1 MMSAHAGRDNNDI
14 DSGHVLYDE
23 ALENIT
29 LKFLEFEL
37 LRDIEE
43 QQASGLEQAR
53 LAGMQESR
61 FQADIP
67 PGTGQFPGDIPALYP
82 GNSSSSS
89 QSASMVPHASS
100 AHIYDCSHLFDLP
113 IKQAN
118 PLTIFC
124 LFMVV
129 VINIIGGASRPLCN
143 FILQCCIRILT
154 LSFRGAHR
162 GEYPLSPLSQFEERL
177 LKEFPR
183 DLRHVRRIFR
193 LEPMVTTYA
202 ACPKCSFVYPPS
214 TNDVPNSSQYPTTCS
229 WHYLCRNKEK
239 TCGQTLVEFG
249 AGRPFSIDKPIRPF
263 TFRHMTD
270 FVSHMLSRP
279 DIEGHLERAWDRVQ
293 SSDTLTDMWHSP
305 IILEVMQSHRRQV
318 TTHSDDNPLF
328 LIWGLCVDWFNP
340 YGNKIAGTKRSVG
353 MMALICY
360 NLPPEIRCRP
370 ENMHLCGVIPGP
382 REPSKE
388 ELNHFLAPLVDDLLE
403 MWDPGVYFSRTA
415 AFKRGRRV
423 FSILGPLISDTPAS
437 KKASGQ
443 SSHGAHIF
451 CSLCKLLRG
460 NLGNLDETTWERISS
475 DQHRLAATQWRNAT
489 SKAEQDRLL
498 RQNGVRWSELL
509 RLPYWDPTRFVVID
523 PMHNLLL
530 GLIQFHCRVVL
541 GLDVRQSSQD
551 DSFFFMSRW
560 SGAIDEQKLAEGR
573 LLLAQKSPPWAK
585 LRSLKVPNLLHLCR
599 EKQVWAEAKGK
610 NEKLRI
616 NDLIQALLQPK
627 FLRNYPTKPTEN
639 SVLLSADSELPAEVD
654 PSNLL
659 TTDLLEKIRHDVES
673 HLRPSWMKSLPQ
685 MFGSGSHG
693 KLKADQWRTAL
704 EFDLPMSLI
713 EAWALQEG
721 TVHQALVDNTMQ
733 LVFALRWALAPQITA
748 LHVSKYMDHMKC
760 YLTGLQRLFP
770 WMKLRPNHHYAL
782 HLGELLMRFGP
793 MRGWWTFPFER
804 LVGILQRVQTN
815 MKPGQLESTMMNTFC
830 MAGNLRGFL
839 STSSCPLTLS
849 DGLKLMDDYLVQFRG
864 VDHELHLASTSAS
877 LSPQAQR
884 NKSQIKRLEQDAYE
898 ILMSQLPPGSLVS
911 PQAISMRRVAVNGLQ
926 YTTAQ
931 ESKRDSQVFFCSLNG
946 EFVPGF
952 IREIFLHTHHIPGQ
966 EPALSTGPSRS
977 RQISETFAVIH
988 RYPVVPA
995 ALDNPYARYPDFYA
1009 FMCQAPNR
1017 SSVDVVPVQRIMC
1030 HAGLHRTREGRYVL
1044 KALNRFMS
1052 SEASA

>member
-67 PGTGQFPGDIPALYP
+67 PGTGQFPGDIPAPYP

-229 WHYLCRNKEK
+229 WHYPRRNKEK
-239 TCGQTLVEFG
+239 TCGQTLVELG

-305 IILEVMQSHRRQV
+305 IILEVMQSHRRQI
-318 TTHSDDNPLF
+318 TTHSDDNSLF
-328 LIWGLCVDWFNP
+328 LIWGGVTML
-340 YGNKIAGTKRSVG
+340 GRTKLSVG
-353 MMALICY
+353 MMAQICCKVS
-360 NLPPEIRCRP
+360 PEIRCLTWQDISLRGI
-370 ENMHLCGVIPGP
+370 LSGP
-382 REPSKE
+382 QIHRME
-388 ELNHFLAPLVDDLLE
+388 EMNLFLAPLVDDLLE
-403 MWDPGVYFSRTA
+403 MWHPRVYSFSTTTSKQHRM
-415 AFKRGRRV
+415 V
-423 FSILGPLISDTPAS
+423 FSILGSLISNIPAS
-437 KKASGQ
+437 
-443 SSHGAHIF
+443 
-451 CSLCKLLRG
+451 
-460 NLGNLDETTWERISS
+460 
-475 DQHRLAATQWRNAT
+475 
-489 SKAEQDRLL
+489 
-498 RQNGVRWSELL
+498 
-509 RLPYWDPTRFVVID
+509 
-523 PMHNLLL
+523 
-530 GLIQFHCRVVL
+530 RVF
-541 GLDVRQSSQD
+541 DHHFSQ
-551 DSFFFMSRW
+551 
-560 SGAIDEQKLAEGR
+560 
-573 LLLAQKSPPWAK
+573 
-585 LRSLKVPNLLHLCR
+585 
-599 EKQVWAEAKGK
+599 
-610 NEKLRI
+610 
-616 NDLIQALLQPK
+616 
-627 FLRNYPTKPTEN
+627 
-639 SVLLSADSELPAEVD
+639 
-654 PSNLL
+654 LL
-659 TTDLLEKIRHDVES
+659 TH
-673 HLRPSWMKSLPQ
+673 
-685 MFGSGSHG
+685 
-693 KLKADQWRTAL
+693 
-704 EFDLPMSLI
+704 
-713 EAWALQEG
+713 
-721 TVHQALVDNTMQ
+721 
-733 LVFALRWALAPQITA
+733 
-748 LHVSKYMDHMKC
+748 
-760 YLTGLQRLFP
+760 
-770 WMKLRPNHHYAL
+770 
-782 HLGELLMRFGP
+782 FGP
-793 MRGWWTFPFER
+793 AQGWWTFPFER
-804 LVGILQRVQTN
+804 SMEILHRVQTN
-815 MKPGQLESTMMNTFC
+815 MEPAWLQSTMMNTFC
-830 MAGNLRGFL
+830 MAGDRLGFL

-864 VDHELHLASTSAS
+864 VDHELYLASTSSS

-884 NKSQIKRLEQDAYE
+884 NESQIKRLEQDAYE

-931 ESKRDSQVFFCSLNG
+931 ESRRDSQVFFLSSDG
-946 EFVPGF
+946 DFVPGF

-966 EPALSTGPSRS
+966 ERAPSTGPSRS

-988 RYPVVPA
+988 RYPVVPG
-995 ALDNPYARYPDFYA
+995 ALDNPYARYPDFDA
-1009 FMCQAPNR
+1009 FICQAPNR
-1017 SSVDVVPVQRIMC
+1017 SSIDVIPVQRIMC

-1044 KALNRFMS
+1044 KALSRFIS
-1052 SEASA
+1052 SEAAA